1 MANMKSFV
9 FFLLVLI
16 SALSQATAQKTFN
29 DSLALSRNGITRKAM
44 ITLGSWSVLNIAGG
58 FIIAG
63 QTHGEAHYAW
73 QMNAYWNF
81 INLGLSA
88 AALIQSRR
96 TMAQSATT
104 DGNVN
109 AQEAIGKLYAVNFGL
124 DVAYMIGGFY
134 LRERGNRE
142 ANDKPRDRFKGYGT
156 SLVVQGAFLF
166 LMDGVMLH
174 VHHRNSLRLQQH
186 IRQLELASGPNGLGM
201 VYHF

>member
-1 MANMKSFV
+1 MKPWLTALGV
-9 FFLLVLI
+9 VALL
-16 SALSQATAQKTFN
+16 SAGTPLAAQKTFN
-29 DSLALSRNGITRKAM
+29 DSLAFSRNRITEKAM
-44 ITLGSWSVLNIAGG
+44 ITLGTWSALNIASG

-88 AALIQSRR
+88 AGLLQARR
-96 TMAQSATT
+96 TMGQPATL

-142 ANDKPRDRFKGYGT
+142 TVDKHRDQFKGYGT
-156 SLVVQGAFLF
+156 SLVIQGAFLF
-166 LMDGVMLH
+166 FMDGIMLH
-174 VHHRNSLRLQQH
+174 IHHQNSRRLQKH
-186 IRQLELASGPNGLGM
+186 IRDIEISSGPNGLG
-201 VYHF
+201 VLYHF

>member
-1 MANMKSFV
+1 MKYRIS
-9 FFLLVLI
+9 LLMVLAFSI
-16 SALSQATAQKTFN
+16 CGPASAQKTFN
-29 DSLALSRNGITRKAM
+29 DSLALSRNRITQKAM
-44 ITLGSWSVLNIAGG
+44 ITLGTWSVLNIASG

-88 AALIQSRR
+88 AALLQGRHS
-96 TMAQSATT
+96 MGQPATL

-142 ANDKPRDRFKGYGT
+142 TIDSHRDRFKGYGT

-166 LMDGVMLH
+166 FMDGIMLH
-174 VHHRNSLRLQQH
+174 IHHQNSLRLQKH
-186 IRQLELASGPNGLGM
+186 LRELEISSGPNGLG
-201 VYHF
+201 VLYHF